1 MIITN
6 QLARNSPAAGVKFEV
21 GGGAEL
27 AAAAE
32 EEFVIYIDLTMKG
45 FLRSIIHIGTE
56 LTVHHVGKRVPLKLQ
71 KVVAW
76 CSRGLSG

>member
-32 EEFVIYIDLTMKG
+32 EEFIIYIDLKAKR
-45 FLRSIIHIGTE
+45 FLRSVIH
-56 LTVHHVGKRVPLKLQ
+56 V
-71 KVVAW
+71 
-76 CSRGLSG
+76 

>member
-6 QLARNSPAAGVKFEV
+6 QLARNSPAAGAKFEV

-32 EEFVIYIDLTMKG
+32 EEFIIYIDLTVKG
-45 FLRSIIHIGTE
+45 SINHTHLNRAHRSSCW
-56 LTVHHVGKRVPLKLQ
+56 Q
-71 KVVAW
+71 KDSLEAAEGRRLVQQEPE
-76 CSRGLSG
+76 